1 MGIAWAVIIMIA
13 FVFVLV
19 IGGMVA
25 GIIFIVKA
33 ATKDK
38 AMDTLGKDFD
48 RAMGSQP
55 RQGYPAQG
63 YPGQPYPQQGQPMQ
77 NYSQPYQQGQSHQR
91 IGHHIYKEMRH
102 EPPRAQSRHQ
112 STEIDLRNGENRE
125 QEREDKN
132 YRYEY
137 FRFLTV

>member
-1 MGIAWAVIIMIA
+1 MVLGGRKYGHCMGSYYYDRFCI
-13 FVFVLV
+13 FLV

-77 NYSQPYQQGQSHQR
+77 NYSQPYQQGQQNYGQPGQQNTS
-91 IGHHIYKEMRH
+91 
-102 EPPRAQSRHQ
+102 QSGQ
-112 STEIDLRNGENRE
+112 QDGVSGL
-125 QEREDKN
+125 
-132 YRYEY
+132 
-137 FRFLTV
+137 

>member
-63 YPGQPYPQQGQPMQ
+63 YPGQPYPQQGQAMQNYSQPYQQGQQYYGQPGQQNFGQPYQQGQPMQ
-77 NYSQPYQQGQSHQR
+77 NYSQPYQQGQQNYGQPGQKNTS
-91 IGHHIYKEMRH
+91 
-102 EPPRAQSRHQ
+102 QSGQ
-112 STEIDLRNGENRE
+112 
-125 QEREDKN
+125 
-132 YRYEY
+132 
-137 FRFLTV
+137 

>member
-63 YPGQPYPQQGQPMQ
+63 YPGQPYPQQGQQYYAQPGQQ
-77 NYSQPYQQGQSHQR
+77 NFGQPYQQGQQNYGQPGQKNTS
-91 IGHHIYKEMRH
+91 
-102 EPPRAQSRHQ
+102 QSGQ
-112 STEIDLRNGENRE
+112 QDGVSGL
-125 QEREDKN
+125 
-132 YRYEY
+132 
-137 FRFLTV
+137 

>member
-77 NYSQPYQQGQSHQR
+77 NYSQPYQQGQPMQNYSQPYQQ
-91 IGHHIYKEMRH
+91 GQQNYGQPGQKNTS
-102 EPPRAQSRHQ
+102 QSGQ
-112 STEIDLRNGENRE
+112 QDGVSGL
-125 QEREDKN
+125 
-132 YRYEY
+132 
-137 FRFLTV
+137 